1 MSRLLTLLIGLAVA
15 ATSCAAGGGSPA
27 TSDTPDRGLAGRPT
41 PLVADTDA
49 DAGAA
54 VPQPGS
60 TSSRPRT
67 PSASAGSADG
77 GGSGVSPAARVH
89 ATVAAGPA
97 RPAPYRG
104 FADLADGTKDAGL
117 GTPAY
122 GDLLSVALADNG
134 TNIRVTVIVAGDLP
148 DRAAADETLGIGVDL
163 YRPGTRRESDYQLF
177 ADGEPDGW
185 FAYLQTPRGF
195 VRYPGS
201 FALGGQQLVF
211 TVPWRAVGNL
221 TTGRVSS
228 FVDWSRRSSGVT
240 GNDASNDYAPTLGT
254 RDYAR

>member
-1 MSRLLTLLIGLAVA
+1 MSRLLTLLLGLAVA
-15 ATSCAAGGGSPA
+15 ATSCAAGGGGPA

-41 PLVADTDA
+41 PLGAVTGPIPPPVA
-49 DAGAA
+49 
-54 VPQPGS
+54 

-67 PSASAGSADG
+67 PTPSAGGGDG
-77 GGSGVSPAARVH
+77 GASDASPSAR
-89 ATVAAGPA
+89 ASSTSAAGPA
-97 RPAPYRG
+97 RSAPYRG
-104 FADLADGTKDAGL
+104 FADLADSVNDAGL
-117 GTPAY
+117 GAPAY

-148 DRAAADETLGIGVDL
+148 NRAAAGETLGIGVDL
-163 YRPGTRRESDYQLF
+163 YRPGTGRESDYQLF

-195 VRYPGS
+195 VRYPGT
-201 FALGGQQLVF
+201 FALGGQRLVF
-211 TVPWRAVGNL
+211 TIPWRAVGNL
-221 TTGRVSS
+221 TTGRFTS
-228 FVDWSRRSSGVT
+228 FIDWSRRSSGIT